1 MEDVNKKIF
10 IEYVSHLY
18 STDKSYEVIGKS
30 IKAVKLF
37 LESDYQVNRK
47 GYKAYIRE
55 NAVELSDKPYIK
67 DALCGFLNFLGIGY
81 SRTRKEK
88 SVKPLEKLSDVS
100 EKNMKL
106 MNEFVYYLTQDED
119 YSPHT
124 IEIYSFS
131 IKKYFE
137 YANEVSVDNYKRFV
151 RMLEDE
157 GLSPRTIRLR
167 ITALERFSKWMK
179 KPIELKRPKFKKELN
194 TENVPTEAEYN
205 RLLEYLK
212 TCPNRDRYF
221 FIKILATT
229 GARVSEFFQFKWNDI
244 ISGEVTL
251 KGKGNKY
258 RRFFFS
264 RQLQAEVKA
273 YVKESHKTGYVA
285 VGKCGRLTQRSLCQS
300 MKDWGDKC
308 GIDRSK
314 MHPHAFRHF
323 FAKMYLKK
331 NNDVVQLADLL
342 GHGSI
347 DTTRIFYR
355 NRMTNK
361 KKNLIAQ
368 LRGSVAQ
375 LKDITTAVDGIDIY
389 TETGHVDTDFLM
401 DALICVNEFMTAS
414 NLVVNTIS
422 SLLAPNV
429 VEEKEKKD
437 DYGSKWCVEDILKHC
452 TLEDNVLKLP
462 LVQFNKKSYAEAKKW
477 IEEAGGSWQGGKVQ
491 GFTFPFN
498 ADRVF
503 SILHEGKR
511 CNLQQEFQ
519 FFATPAEVADWLVML
534 AGGVHEDE
542 KVLEPS
548 AGTGAIIDAIHR
560 SCPDVIVDCYE
571 LMPENKEILSKKD
584 NIRILGDD
592 FTKCDVAQYDKIIAN
607 PPFSKNQD
615 IRHVR
620 RMYECLN
627 PGGVLAAITGPHW
640 EFGSESECK
649 DFRQWLEDNG
659 GKKFEIEEGTF
670 KESGTGTKTI
680 AIVINK

>member
-1 MEDVNKKIF
+1 M
-10 IEYVSHLY
+10 Y

-212 TCPNRDRYF
+212 TCPNKDRYF

-229 GARVSEFFQFKWNDI
+229 GARVSEFFQFKWDDI

-331 NNDVVQLADLL
+331 TMMWYSWLTYW
-342 GHGSI
+342 
-347 DTTRIFYR
+347 DTEVLILQEFIYR
-355 NRMTNK
+355 KVMTNR
-361 KKNLIAQ
+361 KKNLIEA
-368 LRGSVAQ
+368 LYGSFMFMDN
-375 LKDITTAVDGIDIY
+375 LPELIDRENIY
-389 TETGHVDTDFLM
+389 DETGHVDL
-401 DALICVNEFMTAS
+401 EFMTAILQWMS
-414 NLVVNTIS
+414 RMAEIS
-422 SLLAPNV
+422 VKVQKSLNRLLGCDELEQNN
-429 VEEKEKKD
+429 KRNKD
-437 DYGSKWCVEDILKHC
+437 DPGSKWSVEEILRHC

-462 LVQFNKKSYAEAKKW
+462 QVQFNKKSYAEAKKW

-498 ADRVF
+498 AERVF
-503 SILHEGKR
+503 SILREGKR
-511 CNLQQEFQ
+511 CNLQQDFQ
-519 FFATPAEVADWLVML
+519 FLQHLPKLQ
-534 AGGVHEDE
+534 
-542 KVLEPS
+542 
-548 AGTGAIIDAIHR
+548 TG
-560 SCPDVIVDCYE
+560 
-571 LMPENKEILSKKD
+571 L
-584 NIRILGDD
+584 
-592 FTKCDVAQYDKIIAN
+592 
-607 PPFSKNQD
+607 
-615 IRHVR
+615 
-620 RMYECLN
+620 
-627 PGGVLAAITGPHW
+627 
-640 EFGSESECK
+640 
-649 DFRQWLEDNG
+649 
-659 GKKFEIEEGTF
+659 
-670 KESGTGTKTI
+670 
-680 AIVINK
+680 

>member
-1 MEDVNKKIF
+1 MEEVNKKIF
-10 IEYVSHLY
+10 IEYVSYLY

-67 DALCGFLNFLGIGY
+67 DALCVFLNYLGIGY

-88 SVKPLEKLSDVS
+88 SVKPLEKLSKIS

-124 IEIYSFS
+124 LEIYSFS

-137 YANEVSVDNYKRFV
+137 YANEVTVDNYKRFV

-167 ITALERFSKWMK
+167 ITALERFSKWLK

-212 TCPNRDRYF
+212 TCHNRDRYF

-229 GARVSEFFQFKWNDI
+229 GARVSEFFQFKWEDI
-244 ISGEVTL
+244 LSGEVTL

-264 RQLQAEVKA
+264 KQLQAEVKA
-273 YVKESHKTGYVA
+273 YVKESLKTGYIA
-285 VGKCGRLTQRSLCQS
+285 VGKCGRMTQRSLCQS
-300 MKDWGDKC
+300 MKEWGDKC

-347 DTTRIFYR
+347 DTTRIY
-355 NRMTNK
+355 
-361 KKNLIAQ
+361 LQ
-368 LRGSVAQ
+368 
-375 LKDITTAVDGIDIY
+375 
-389 TETGHVDTDFLM
+389 
-401 DALICVNEFMTAS
+401 
-414 NLVVNTIS
+414 
-422 SLLAPNV
+422 
-429 VEEKEKKD
+429 
-437 DYGSKWCVEDILKHC
+437 
-452 TLEDNVLKLP
+452 
-462 LVQFNKKSYAEAKKW
+462 KSYDEQKK
-477 IEEAGGSWQGGKVQ
+477 E
-491 GFTFPFN
+491 FN
-498 ADRVF
+498 
-503 SILHEGKR
+503 
-511 CNLQQEFQ
+511 
-519 FFATPAEVADWLVML
+519 
-534 AGGVHEDE
+534 
-542 KVLEPS
+542 
-548 AGTGAIIDAIHR
+548 R
-560 SCPDVIVDCYE
+560 SVV
-571 LMPENKEILSKKD
+571 
-584 NIRILGDD
+584 
-592 FTKCDVAQYDKIIAN
+592 
-607 PPFSKNQD
+607 
-615 IRHVR
+615 
-620 RMYECLN
+620 
-627 PGGVLAAITGPHW
+627 W
-640 EFGSESECK
+640 
-649 DFRQWLEDNG
+649 
-659 GKKFEIEEGTF
+659 
-670 KESGTGTKTI
+670 
-680 AIVINK
+680 